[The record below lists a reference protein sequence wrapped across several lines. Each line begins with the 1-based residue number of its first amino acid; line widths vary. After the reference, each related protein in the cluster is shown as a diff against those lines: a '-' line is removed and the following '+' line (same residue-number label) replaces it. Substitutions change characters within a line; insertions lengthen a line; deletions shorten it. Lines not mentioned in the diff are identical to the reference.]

1 MTERDDIAEEEKP
14 LDPATERVR
23 RKLVRF
29 SAVFMGFNILALMAV
44 LAALVYKLG
53 GYGEEAVPAVAGSEL
68 PGAGFERE
76 LDLPEGANVVS
87 ASSSGG
93 QVLLNLRL
101 GDGRAELWF
110 YDLGEGRVTGKVL
123 LR

>member
-1 MTERDDIAEEEKP
+1 MTNSDDIAEEEKP

-53 GYGEEAVPAVAGSEL
+53 GYGEDAASVQAQAEL
-68 PGAGFERE
+68 PGAGFERL
-76 LDLPEGANVVS
+76 LDLPEGAMVVS
-87 ASSSGG
+87 ASESGG
-93 QVLLNLRL
+93 RILLNLRL
-101 GDGRAELWF
+101 GDGGRELWF
-110 YDLGEGRVTGKVL
+110 YDVAEGRVAGKVI